1 MADPKGAS
9 AQTTPAADVSTVAQF
24 IAIGRLRRD
33 LLIVAQGPKADVIQQ
48 AKDAVSQGRASEVF
62 VTKVEAYVS
71 ESEVRWDDT
80 KIDSPDQVAPAESDG
95 PALLNSHSSAAKSD
109 AKAAEAK
116 PADAK
121 PVEEPKPA
129 AKPPEDDPFSVDAI
143 EAEFA
148 RLLGRD
154 PKKG

>member
-95 PALLNSHSSAAKSD
+95 PALLNSHSSAAKSV
-109 AKAAEAK
+109 AKAAEGKSELEPTTVQAERQK
-116 PADAK
+116 AADKSKTSADL
-121 PVEEPKPA
+121 VDGEEA
-129 AKPPEDDPFSVDAI
+129 QR
-143 EAEFA
+143 EANK
-148 RLLGRD
+148 D
-154 PKKG
+154 